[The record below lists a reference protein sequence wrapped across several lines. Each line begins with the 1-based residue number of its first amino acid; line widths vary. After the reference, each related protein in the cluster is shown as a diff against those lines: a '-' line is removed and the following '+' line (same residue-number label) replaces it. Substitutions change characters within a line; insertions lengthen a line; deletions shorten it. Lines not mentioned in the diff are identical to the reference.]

1 MNERERER
9 ARDTG
14 NVRVYVLF
22 RPTCCCG
29 SDPWSHL
36 GLKTPGNTPHVHHS
50 ALGSRREKRGV
61 DRASLLSLISEQFS
75 SFFYYDG
82 IWKVDESGWSQ
93 TSIYGKLSVK
103 VHRRDP
109 RVMDDDELML
119 RSLCVEEQHPTV
131 CLEMG
136 PTYKRP
142 SSIVVC
148 MCVRVSFTVYTL
160 ARKVNQGP
168 IVP

>member
-1 MNERERER
+1 ML
-9 ARDTG
+9 
-14 NVRVYVLF
+14 VYVLF

-36 GLKTPGNTPHVHHS
+36 GFKTPGNTPQVRHS
-50 ALGSRREKRGV
+50 ALRSRREKQGV
-61 DRASLLSLISEQFS
+61 ERAPLLSLISKQFS
-75 SFFYYDG
+75 SFFYYGG
-82 IWKVDESGWSQ
+82 ILNVDVSGWSQ

-103 VHRRDP
+103 LHRRGP

-119 RSLCVEEQHPTV
+119 RSLCMEEQHPTV
-131 CLEMG
+131 CPETG

-142 SSIVVC
+142 RSTVVC